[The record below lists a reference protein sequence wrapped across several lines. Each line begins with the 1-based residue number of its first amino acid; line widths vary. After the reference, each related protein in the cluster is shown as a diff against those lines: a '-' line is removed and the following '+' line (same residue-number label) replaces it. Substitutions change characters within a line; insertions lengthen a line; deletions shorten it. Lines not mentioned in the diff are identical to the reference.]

1 MKNIL
6 LLLALV
12 AFTVQVNAQ
21 DITALSAK
29 LRYHVYYLADD
40 SLAGRLTGTT
50 GEAKAANYIV
60 QEFKKTG
67 LQPAGENGNW
77 LQPFT
82 FTAKQTFGGSVATFD
97 KEKLSFGTEYAM
109 PAVTASGNV
118 KGKTVDVGFGIQNSQ
133 LKHDD
138 YAGKKDLNGKI
149 FFIRL
154 GSPDGNNP
162 HGKFGADA
170 TLEQKITLAKKMGAV
185 GVVFYP
191 ATTDEPLPN
200 DPLDRR
206 TRAAA
211 LPAIYL
217 KKPLSSKLPQEVSL
231 KTEIRKTTTT
241 GHNVAGWIN
250 NNAPY
255 TVVVGA
261 HYDHLGDGSLGGS
274 LSTAKK
280 AIHNGAD
287 DNASGTAGLIEL
299 AAELKKRNDTRFNFL
314 FIAFSGEELGLLG
327 SAYFAKNPTVPIDQ
341 VTAMLNM
348 DMIGRLDSTT
358 MQLGVHGVGTSPFW
372 KEAVESQAGPL
383 QLKTTESGTGSSDH
397 TSFYLQNIPVLHFF
411 TGTHRDYHKPEDD
424 AEKLNYQGQAEVVA
438 FMLRIIEQMPP
449 NEKLAFTKTA
459 DEDSRNTPRFKVT
472 LGVMPD
478 YFYEGKGVKV
488 DGVTEGKPGHAAGMQ
503 AGDIITKLGD
513 YTITDMMAYMK
524 ALAAFEKG
532 KTVKLEV
539 ERNNKTVPLE
549 VTF

>member
-1 MKNIL
+1 MKKIALLCIL
-6 LLLALV
+6 SVLA
-12 AFTVQVNAQ
+12 VQAVAQ
-21 DITALSAK
+21 DLTALSAK

-40 SLAGRLTGTT
+40 SLSGRLTGTT

-60 QEFKKTG
+60 QEFFKIG
-67 LQPAGENGNW
+67 LQPAGEKGDW
-77 LQPFT
+77 LQPFS
-82 FTAKQTFGGSVATFD
+82 FTAKQAFGGTVVSFD
-97 KEKLSFGTEYAM
+97 KEKISFGTDYAV
-109 PAVTASGNV
+109 PAITATGSV
-118 KGKTVDVGFGIQNSQ
+118 SGKTVDVGYGIQNSQ

-138 YAGKKDLNGKI
+138 YAGKKDLQGKV

-170 TLEQKITLAKKMGAV
+170 TLDQKISLAKKMGAV

-191 ATTDEPLPN
+191 TTSEDALPN

-206 TRAAA
+206 TRAAS

-217 KKPLSSKLPQEVSL
+217 KKPLTSKMPQEVSL

-250 NNAPY
+250 NNANY
-255 TVVVGA
+255 TVVIGA

-287 DNASGTAGLIEL
+287 DNASGTAALIEL
-299 AAELKKRNDTRFNFL
+299 ARELKKRKDARFNYL

-327 SAYFAKNPTVPIDQ
+327 SAYFAKNPTVAIDQ
-341 VTAMLNM
+341 VTCMLNM
-348 DMIGRLDSTT
+348 DMVGRLDSST

-424 AEKLNYQGQAEVVA
+424 ADKLNYKGQAEVVA
-438 FMLRIIEQMPP
+438 FILRIIEKLP
-449 NEKLAFTKTA
+449 NQEKLAFTKTA

-513 YTITDMMAYMK
+513 YNITDMMSYMK

-539 ERNNKTVPLE
+539 ERNTKTVPLE

>member
-1 MKNIL
+1 MKKISL
-6 LLLALV
+6 LLLLLV
-12 AFTVQVNAQ
+12 LFQQGIGQ
-21 DITALSAK
+21 DLKTLSAK
-29 LRYHVYYLADD
+29 LRQHVYYLAAD
-40 SLAGRLTGTT
+40 SLGGRLTGTT
-50 GEAKAANYIV
+50 GEAKAANYII
-60 QEFKKTG
+60 QEFNQIG
-67 LQPAGENGNW
+67 LEPAGEKGDW
-77 LQPFT
+77 LQPFS
-82 FTAKQTFGGSVATFD
+82 FTAKQSYGGAVVAFD
-97 KEKLSFGTEYAM
+97 GKKLSFAADYAVPAISATGT
-109 PAVTASGNV
+109 VQ
-118 KGKTVDVGFGIQNSQ
+118 GKTVDVGYGIQNSS
-133 LKHDD
+133 LKQDD
-138 YAGKKDLNGKI
+138 YAGKKELAGKI

-170 TLEQKITLAKKMGAV
+170 TLEQKLSLAKKMGAV

-191 ATTDEPLPN
+191 GEADAALPS

-206 TRAAA
+206 TQAAA

-217 KKPLSSKLPQEVSL
+217 KKPKTTAWPKEVSL

-241 GHNVAGWIN
+241 GHNVAAWIN
-250 NNAPY
+250 NNAAY
-255 TVVVGA
+255 TVVIGA

-299 AAELKKRNDTRFNFL
+299 ARELKRREDTRFNYL

-327 SAYFAKNPTVPIDQ
+327 SAYFAKNPTVAIDQ
-341 VTAMLNM
+341 VNCMLNM
-348 DMIGRLDSTT
+348 DMIGRLDTAT
-358 MQLGVHGVGTSPFW
+358 RQLGVNGVGTSPLW
-372 KEAVESQAGPL
+372 KEVVSAQAGPL
-383 QLKTTESGTGSSDH
+383 QIKTTESGTGSSDH

-424 AEKLNYQGQAEVVA
+424 AEKLNYAGQAEVVA
-438 FMLRIIEQMPP
+438 YMLRIIEQLPTE
-449 NEKLAFTKTA
+449 EKLAFTKTA

-503 AGDIITKLGD
+503 TGDIIVKLGD

-532 KTVKLEV
+532 KSAALEV
-539 ERNNKTVPLE
+539 ERNNKIVQLE

>member
-1 MKNIL
+1 MKKIL
-6 LLLALV
+6 LFALLLCLSAQLLAQPL
-12 AFTVQVNAQ
+12 NKRS
-21 DITALSAK
+21 DR

-60 QEFKKTG
+60 QEFKKMG
-67 LQPAGENGNW
+67 LQAAGEKGDW

-82 FTAKQTFGGSVATFD
+82 FTAKQTYGGSVVIFD
-97 KEKLSFGTEYAM
+97 GKKQNFSSDYAV
-109 PAVTASGNV
+109 PSVTATGDV
-118 KGKTVDVGFGIQNSQ
+118 QGKTVDVGYGIQNTN
-133 LKHDD
+133 LKQDD
-138 YAGKKDLNGKI
+138 YAGKKELAGKI

-170 TLEQKITLAKKMGAV
+170 TLEQKLALAKKMGAI
-185 GVVFYP
+185 GAVFYP
-191 ATTDEPLPN
+191 GDTSEVLPS

-206 TRAAA
+206 TQAAA

-217 KKPLSSKLPQEVSL
+217 KKPMQGKLPKEVRV

-250 NNAPY
+250 NNAAY
-255 TVVVGA
+255 TVVIGA

-287 DNASGTAGLIEL
+287 DNASGTAGLLEL
-299 AAELKKRNDTRFNFL
+299 ARELKQQEDTRFNYL

-327 SAYFAKNPTVPIDQ
+327 SAYFAKNPTVAIDQ
-341 VTAMLNM
+341 VNCMLNM

-358 MQLGVHGVGTSPFW
+358 MQLGVIGVGTSPFW
-372 KEAVESQAGPL
+372 KEVVESQAGPL
-383 QLKTTESGTGSSDH
+383 SIKTTESGTGSSDH

-424 AEKLNYQGQAEVVA
+424 AEKLNYNGQAEVVA
-438 FMLRIIEQMPP
+438 YMLRIIAQMPAS
-449 NEKLAFTKTA
+449 EKLVFNKTA
-459 DEDSRNTPRFKVT
+459 DEESRNTPRFKVT

-488 DGVTEGKPGHAAGMQ
+488 DGVTEGKPGHAAGMIT
-503 AGDIITKLGD
+503 GDIILKLGD
-513 YTITDMMAYMK
+513 YAITDMMAYMK

-532 KTVKLEV
+532 KKAPLEV
-539 ERNNKTVPLE
+539 ERNGKTVQLE

>member
-1 MKNIL
+1 MKKIFL
-6 LLLALV
+6 LFALGV
-12 AFTVQVNAQ
+12 FAIQVVAQ
-21 DITALSAK
+21 DLNALSAK

-60 QEFKKTG
+60 QEFRNIG
-67 LQPAGENGNW
+67 LIPAGENGNW

-82 FTAKQTFGGSVATFD
+82 FTAKQTFGGTVVAFD
-97 KEKLSFGTEYAM
+97 KEKLSFATDYAV
-109 PAVTASGNV
+109 PAITATGSV
-118 KGKTVDVGFGIQNSQ
+118 KGKPVDVGYGIQNSS

-138 YAGKKDLNGKI
+138 YAGRKELEGKI

-170 TLEQKITLAKKMGAV
+170 TLEQKISLAKKMGAI

-191 ATTDEPLPN
+191 GSTEDALPN

-206 TRAAA
+206 TQAAA
-211 LPAIYL
+211 LPAIFL
-217 KKPLSSKLPQEVSL
+217 KKPLASKLPMEVSL

-250 NNAPY
+250 NNAPL
-255 TVVVGA
+255 TVVIGA

-299 AAELKKRNDTRFNFL
+299 ARELKKRNDDRFNYL

-327 SAYFAKNPTVPIDQ
+327 SAYFAKNPTVAIDQ

-348 DMIGRLDSTT
+348 DMIGRLDSST
-358 MQLGVHGVGTSPFW
+358 MQLGVHGVGTSPLW
-372 KEAVESQAGPL
+372 KEVVESQAGPL

-424 AEKLNYQGQAEVVA
+424 ADKLNYQGQAEVVA
-438 FMLRIIEQMPP
+438 FILRIIGQLPS
-449 NEKLAFTKTA
+449 NEKLVFTKTA

-488 DGVTEGKPGHAAGMQ
+488 DGVTEGKPGHAAGML

-513 YTITDMMAYMK
+513 YTISDMMSYMK

-539 ERNNKTVPLE
+539 ERNNKIVPLE

>member
-1 MKNIL
+1 MKKIVL
-6 LLLALV
+6 LLLFLGTAL
-12 AFTVQVNAQ
+12 QGISQ
-21 DITALSAK
+21 DLNALSAS

-40 SLAGRLTGTT
+40 SLAGRLTGTP
-50 GEAKAANYIV
+50 GEAGASRYII
-60 QEFKKTG
+60 QEFKKIG
-67 LQPAGENGNW
+67 LQAAGENGDW
-77 LQPFT
+77 LQGFT
-82 FTAKQTFGGSVATFD
+82 FTAKQTYGPAAVYFD
-97 KEKLSFGTEYAM
+97 AEKLNFASEYAV
-109 PAVTASGNV
+109 PSVSASGSV
-118 KGKTVDVGFGIQNSQ
+118 KGKVADVGFGIQNAG

-138 YAGKKDLNGKI
+138 YAGKKDLQDKI
-149 FFIRL
+149 FLIRL

-170 TLEQKITLAKKMGAV
+170 TLEQKLALAKKMGAI

-191 ATTDEPLPN
+191 TEEGAALPT

-206 TRAAA
+206 TQAAA

-217 KKPLSSKLPQEVSL
+217 KKPLAAKLPKEISL
-231 KTEIRKTTTT
+231 KTEIRKITTT

-250 NNAPY
+250 NKAPL
-255 TVVVGA
+255 TVVIGA

-287 DNASGTAGLIEL
+287 DNASGTAGLIAL
-299 AAELKKRNDTRFNFL
+299 ASELKIKADTRFNYLFL
-314 FIAFSGEELGLLG
+314 AFSGEELGLLG
-327 SAYFAKNPTVPIDQ
+327 SAYFAKNPTIALDQ
-341 VTAMLNM
+341 VNCMFNM

-358 MQLGVHGVGTSPFW
+358 KQLGVLGVGTSPFW
-372 KEAVESQAGPL
+372 KEVVETQAGPL
-383 QLKTTESGTGSSDH
+383 RIKTTESGTGSSDH

-424 AEKLNYQGQAEVVA
+424 AEKLNYPGEAEVVA
-438 FMLRIIEQMPP
+438 YMLRIIDQLPA
-449 NEKLAFTKTA
+449 NEKLPFTKTA

-488 DGVTEGKPGHAAGMQ
+488 DGVTEGKPGHAAGVL
-503 AGDIITKLGD
+503 AGDIIVKLGD
-513 YTITDMMAYMK
+513 YTVSDMMAYMK

-532 KTVKLEV
+532 KTTQLEV
-539 ERNNKTVPLE
+539 ERKGKIIDLE